1 MKKRSLSI
9 LSILLL
15 LCIVIGSLVA
25 CDQTQK
31 PDTPDVPEHVDYVE
45 QVKLDMSGS
54 TLKQEVTVK
63 MFIDGDTT
71 HFNVPYSFDPTGVVK
86 ARYLAVNTPE
96 STGKI
101 EEWGKTASNFTKEK
115 LSAATSII
123 IESDNDRWNYDGNG
137 RYLVWVWYKTADS
150 AEYRNLNIEILQNG
164 LGRGSSSSEGRY
176 GQVAVSAI
184 NQAKTEKLHVFSDE
198 KDPTFPY
205 GEAHEVTLRELRTN
219 IKDYVGAK
227 VVFEGVITHNSDWT
241 AYIEEYDPETD
252 MYFGFQ
258 IFYGYT
264 SALTNLLAQ
273 GNRVRVTGTVTEF
286 NGTYQVS
293 GLGYKPLR
301 PEDPENTV
309 KISEGNEPAFTE
321 TTADRFLGKV
331 TLLIGDEEQTFDY
344 KNLAL
349 STSITFKNLV
359 VKDVYT
365 TTNPSSSDKGAM
377 TLTCEVDGKTI
388 SVRTAV
394 LKYDNGNIVTEQ
406 HFQGATID
414 VRGIVDYFDLNN
426 TGNGTYQIRVFTL
439 DDIVVH

>member
-1 MKKRSLSI
+1 MNKRGLSI

-15 LCIVIGSLVA
+15 LCIVIGSLSA
-25 CDQTQK
+25 CDGGNKDPQE
-31 PDTPDVPEHVDYVE
+31 PAHVDYVE
-45 QVKLDMSGS
+45 QIKLDMNSS

-71 HFNVPYSFDPTGVVK
+71 HFSVPYTFDSTGVVK

-96 STGKI
+96 STGKV
-101 EEWGKTASNFTKEK
+101 EEWGKIASNFTKEK
-115 LSAATSII
+115 LSEATSIV
-123 IESDNDRWNYDGNG
+123 IESDDDSWNFDGNG
-137 RYLVWVWYKTADS
+137 RYLVWIWYKTAESD
-150 AEYRNLNIEILQNG
+150 EYRNLNIEILQNG
-164 LGRGSSSSEGRY
+164 LGRGSGASDGRY
-176 GQVAVSAI
+176 GETAVAAI
-184 NQAKTEKLHVFSDE
+184 NQAKTEKLYIFSDE

-205 GEAHEVTLRELRTN
+205 GEAQQVTLRELRT
-219 IKDYVGAK
+219 KAADYAGAK

-264 SALTNLLAQ
+264 AALTSVLAQ

-301 PEDPENTV
+301 PNDPENTA
-309 KISEGNEPAFTE
+309 KLSEGNEPAFTE
-321 TTADRFLGKV
+321 TSAERFMSSV
-331 TLLIGDEEQTFDY
+331 ELLMGDEKETFEY
-344 KNLAL
+344 RKLAL
-349 STSITFKNLV
+349 STSITFKNLK

-365 TTNPSSSDKGAM
+365 TTSPSASDKGAM

-394 LKYDNGNIVTEQ
+394 LKDESGNLITAEY
-406 HFQGATID
+406 FEGATID
-414 VRGIVDYFDLNN
+414 VRGIVDYYDYNN
-426 TGNGTYQIRVFTL
+426 SGNGLYQVKTFTL
-439 DDIVVH
+439 EDIVKH

>member
-1 MKKRSLSI
+1 MKKSSLSI

-25 CDQTQK
+25 CDVEK
-31 PDTPDVPEHVDYVE
+31 DPTPSEPQHVDYVE
-45 QVKLDMSGS
+45 QVKLDMNSE
-54 TLKQEVTVK
+54 TLKQEVAVK

-71 HFNVPYSFDPTGVVK
+71 HFTVPYTFDSTGVVK

-101 EEWGKTASNFTKEK
+101 EEWGKIASNFTKEK
-115 LSAATSII
+115 LSQATSII
-123 IESDNDRWNYDGNG
+123 IESDDNSWNFDGNG
-137 RYLVWVWYKTADS
+137 RYLVWIWYKTAEDN
-150 AEYRNLNIEILQNG
+150 EYRNLNIEILQNG

-176 GQVAVSAI
+176 GETAVAAI
-184 NQAKTEKLHVFSDE
+184 NQAKTEKLHIFSDE

-219 IKDYVGAK
+219 ISEYIGAK

-252 MYFGFQ
+252 MYYGFQ

-264 SALTNLLAQ
+264 SALTTLLAQ

-301 PEDPENTV
+301 PDDPENTV
-309 KISEGNEPAFTE
+309 KISEGNTPAFTE
-321 TTADRFLGKV
+321 TSAERFLSNV
-331 TLLIGDEEQTFDY
+331 NLLMGDEEKTFAY

-349 STSITFKNLV
+349 STSISFKNLV
-359 VKDVYT
+359 VKDIYT
-365 TTNPSSSDKGAM
+365 TTSASSSDKGAM

-388 SVRTAV
+388 SIRTAV
-394 LKYDNGNIVTEQ
+394 FRDENGNLITAEY
-406 HFQGATID
+406 FEGATID
-414 VRGIVDYFDLNN
+414 VRGIVDYFDYNN
-426 TGNGTYQIRVFTL
+426 TGNGLYQIRVFTL
-439 DDIVVH
+439 SDILKH

>member
-1 MKKRSLSI
+1 MSKRGLSI

-15 LCIVIGSLVA
+15 LCIIIGSLAA
-25 CDQTQK
+25 C
-31 PDTPDVPEHVDYVE
+31 DTPDEPDGPVHVDYVE
-45 QVKLDMSGS
+45 NIKLDMNSS

-71 HFNVPYSFDPTGVVK
+71 HFNVPFSFDPTGVVK

-115 LSAATSII
+115 LSGAESII
-123 IESDNDRWNYDGNG
+123 IESDDDSWNFDGNG
-137 RYLVWVWYKTADS
+137 RYLVWVWYKPAGS
-150 AEYRNLNIEILQNG
+150 SEYRNLNIEILQNG
-164 LGRGSSSSEGRY
+164 LGVGSSASEGKY
-176 GQVAVSAI
+176 GSTAVDAI
-184 NQAKTEKLHVFSDE
+184 NQAKIEKLYVFSNE

-205 GEAHEVTLRELRTN
+205 GEAQEVTLRELRTN
-219 IKDYVGAK
+219 ISEYVGAK

-264 SALTNLLAQ
+264 SALTSLLGR

-293 GLGYKPLR
+293 GLGYKPMR

-309 KISEGNEPAFTE
+309 KISEGNTPAFTE
-321 TTADRFLGKV
+321 TTAERFLGQV
-331 TLLIGDEEQTFDY
+331 EILIEDEKLTFDY

-349 STSITFKNLV
+349 STSISFKNLV
-359 VKDVYT
+359 VKEIHT
-365 TTNPSSSDKGAM
+365 TTSESSSDKGAM

-394 LKYDNGNIVTEQ
+394 LRDENGDLITEEY
-406 HFQGATID
+406 FKNATID
-414 VRGIVDYFDLNN
+414 VNGIVDYFDYNN
-426 TGNGTYQIRVFTL
+426 TGNGVYQIRVFTL
-439 DDIVVH
+439 DDIVKH